1 VIPIVHFQEAIMM
14 GKSAVVFAVIAICL
28 LSISASAADLTL
40 FGGVQHQ
47 GQLTFQSA
55 PNNAVSFVDNFN
67 PKSFGVFGLRLS
79 HGKIIGGEHT
89 ISYAPNFI
97 ESGNRAFI
105 YHSNLLIQGPWKVA
119 KPYATAGI
127 GLIHSSGDTFSS
139 FGTAFA
145 FNYGGGLKAM
155 AGPVGVSFDI
165 RGYTVPKV
173 TFSGFGQSFT
183 GQQHFN
189 FLQVSAGVV
198 FHL

>member
-1 VIPIVHFQEAIMM
+1 MI
-14 GKSAVVFAVIAICL
+14 GKSAVVFALIAGCL
-28 LSISASAADLTL
+28 LSVSASAADLTL

-47 GQLTFQSA
+47 GQLTFQSV
-55 PNNAVSFVDNFN
+55 PGNAANFVDTFD
-67 PKSFGVFGLRLS
+67 PRSFGVFGLRLS

-97 ESGNRAFI
+97 QSGNTAFI
-105 YHSNLLIQGPWKVA
+105 YHSNLLIQGPWKI
-119 KPYATAGI
+119 KPYGTAGI
-127 GLIHSSGDTFSS
+127 GLIHSSGDTFST

-165 RGYTVPKV
+165 RGYTVPQVSYSNV
-173 TFSGFGQSFT
+173 TA
-183 GQQHFN
+183 QQHLN
-189 FLQVSAGVV
+189 FLQVSAGIV